1 MSGIAVVDQPVG
13 DKVVI
18 WHVSVGD
25 GLESTMAGA
34 WVLPLGDERI
44 DRLLVGRLSI
54 TTGAATERFGV
65 GADPAALASAVQAEV
80 RLLDAAFTA
89 HLATLPSSR
98 RQLVRPRWPRIPA
111 EATAINAG
119 DPVESTAL
127 TLARW
132 VSDLL
137 VAWGEIERLR
147 LARSFLVTHGGEVPR
162 AYPPGWPGDAGNA
175 TAGAA
180 A

>member
-13 DKVVI
+13 GKVVI

-34 WVLPLGDERI
+34 WVLRSEDERI

-54 TTGAATERFGV
+54 TTGAAAERFGV
-65 GADPAALASAVQAEV
+65 GADPAALAVAIQAEV
-80 RLLDAAFTA
+80 ELLDAAFTA

-111 EATAINAG
+111 TPTASIAG
-119 DPVESTAL
+119 DPVASTAL

-137 VAWGEIERLR
+137 VVWGEIERLR
-147 LARSFLVTHGGEVPR
+147 LARSFLVTHGGEVAR
-162 AYPPGWPGDAGNA
+162 AYPPGWPADAAG
-175 TAGAA
+175 TRTGAA